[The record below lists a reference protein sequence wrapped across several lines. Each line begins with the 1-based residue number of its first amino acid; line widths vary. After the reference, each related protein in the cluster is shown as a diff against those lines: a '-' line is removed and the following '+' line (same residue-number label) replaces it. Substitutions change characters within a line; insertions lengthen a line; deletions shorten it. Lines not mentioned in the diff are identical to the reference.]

1 MNSQGVSNLYLD
13 NLMKK
18 ISKSFRG
25 TFSCDNIPIF
35 KETSISV
42 ISNLSRERDVGSHF
56 VAIFIGDDKII
67 YFDPFGLESY
77 NISIKEYL
85 KKYKKE
91 IIYSKQRL
99 QAYNSSHCGYFCV
112 IFILCVENNLCLR
125 NFLELFIK
133 NDLLIND
140 YVCIELIKE
149 HIRYLYLKSKN

>member
-91 IIYSKQRL
+91 IIYSK
-99 QAYNSSHCGYFCV
+99 
-112 IFILCVENNLCLR
+112 
-125 NFLELFIK
+125 
-133 NDLLIND
+133 
-140 YVCIELIKE
+140 
-149 HIRYLYLKSKN
+149 